1 MYPFLRLAKEL
12 FLIRN
17 AAPLATG
24 EVSVTRHICW
34 PWDLDMF
41 AELNNGRVLTLYDL
55 GRMPMAKRSGL
66 LAMLKRER
74 WGFAIAGAMVR
85 YRQRIKLFDRIEM
98 RSRVI
103 GWDHRFLYI
112 EQSMWKTDGAC
123 ASHAVYRAAV
133 TSNAGMIAPER
144 VMQILGSDET
154 SPALPGWVARW
165 IETEAERP
173 WPPMQEPVLA
183 PLHRAPGI
191 APEITHELPPE
202 VTPDLAEE
210 SAA

>member
-12 FLIRN
+12 FLVRN
-17 AAPLATG
+17 AAPLANG

-55 GRMPMAKRSGL
+55 GRMPLAKRSGL

-74 WGFAIAGAMVR
+74 WGFAVAGAMVR
-85 YRQRIKLFDRIEM
+85 YRKRIKLFDRIEM

-103 GWDHRFLYI
+103 GWDLRFIYI
-112 EQSMWKTDGAC
+112 EQSMWKSDGDC
-123 ASHAVYRAAV
+123 ASHAVYRVAV
-133 TSNAGMIAPER
+133 TSRAGMIAPER
-144 VMQILGSDET
+144 VMELLGADPF
-154 SPALPGWVARW
+154 SPVLPGWVTHW

-173 WPPMQEPVLA
+173 WPPMQEPVPA
-183 PLHRAPGI
+183 PLHPAAADDAEI
-191 APEITHELPPE
+191 AP
-202 VTPDLAEE
+202 DLTEE